1 MSRENAKESRMQVAT
16 KITRRTIAVNVLLV
30 AFKMFAGV
38 VAGSAAMI
46 SDAVHSITDI
56 AGDFIVLIGVRAARP
71 EPDKDHPYGHERIEC
86 IAGILMAVLLFG
98 TALVMGASWV
108 RIIMSGSEQPL
119 SAPGILALIAALVG
133 IAVKEAMYWYIR
145 AGAKRVDSVALMA
158 SAWHSRSDAFSSI
171 GSFAGILGARL
182 GFPVLDSVAGLV
194 ICLFILKVA
203 VDIFRQSLSKMTD
216 RACDDATVEQ
226 IRKLALEQE
235 AVAGVDLIRT
245 RVFGDRIY
253 VDMEISADGNASLYE
268 AHEAA
273 QSVHDAIEA
282 ALPKVKHCM
291 IHVNPRVVEGGL
303 QGFDA

>member
-1 MSRENAKESRMQVAT
+1 MTQNESRMQTAT
-16 KITRRTIAVNVLLV
+16 KITRRTIAVNTLLV
-30 AFKMFAGV
+30 IFKMFAGV

-46 SDAVHSITDI
+46 SDAVHSLTDI
-56 AGDFIVLIGVRAARP
+56 VGDLIVLIGVRAARP

-98 TALVMGASWV
+98 TAIIMGSSWI
-108 RIIMSGSEQPL
+108 RIIMDGIEHPP
-119 SAPGILALIAALVG
+119 SAPGVLALVAAVVS

-182 GFPVLDSVAGLV
+182 GFPILDSVAGLV

-203 VDIFRQSLSKMTD
+203 VDIFRESMSKMTD
-216 RACDDATVEQ
+216 KACDDETIEQ
-226 IRKLALEQE
+226 IRRIALEQE
-235 AVAGVDLIRT
+235 SVTGVDLIRT

-253 VDMEISADGNASLYE
+253 VDMEISADGNASLYK

-273 QSVHDAIEA
+273 QNVHDAIEA
-282 ALPKVKHCM
+282 AFPKVKHCM
-291 IHVNPRVVEGGL
+291 VHVNPHGN
-303 QGFDA
+303 

>member
-1 MSRENAKESRMQVAT
+1 MEKINENRMQTVT
-16 KITRRTIAVNVLLV
+16 KITRRTIAVNAMLV
-30 AFKMFAGV
+30 VFKMFAGV

-46 SDAVHSITDI
+46 SDAVHSITDLV
-56 AGDFIVLIGVRAARP
+56 GDFIVLIGVRAARP

-98 TALVMGASWV
+98 TAVVMGWGWI
-108 RIIMSGSEQPL
+108 RIIISGSEQPL
-119 SAPGILALIAALVG
+119 SVPGLLALVAAAVS
-133 IAVKEAMYWYIR
+133 IAVKEGMYWYIR

-158 SAWHSRSDAFSSI
+158 SAWHSRSDGLSSI

-182 GFPVLDSVAGLV
+182 GFPILDSVAGLI

-203 VDIFRQSLSKMTD
+203 VDIFRESLSKMTD
-216 RACDDATVEQ
+216 RACDDETVEK
-226 IRKLALEQE
+226 IRQLALGQE
-235 AVAGVDLIRT
+235 SVRGVDLIKT

-273 QSVHDAIEA
+273 QRVHDAIET

-291 IHVNPRVVEGGL
+291 IHVNPSVVEG
-303 QGFDA
+303 